1 MLSFVLRRNLSSS
14 RFTCAQLHH
23 AVQSMLVKD
32 TTAMKI
38 PEAKIDLETIRQ
50 LERLSLVDF
59 ANVTGIDR
67 LESAIN
73 LADRIRNV
81 NTDGVEPLYS
91 VLEDESLYLRED
103 VAVKP
108 VNRDALMSLAV
119 RTEEDY
125 YSAPQ
130 GNISLEPTPGYPR
143 ESDQSS

>member
-1 MLSFVLRRNLSSS
+1 
-14 RFTCAQLHH
+14 
-23 AVQSMLVKD
+23 MLVKD

-108 VNRDALMSLAV
+108 LNRDALMSLAV

-143 ESDQSS
+143 ESDPSS

>member
-1 MLSFVLRRNLSSS
+1 M
-14 RFTCAQLHH
+14 
-23 AVQSMLVKD
+23 
-32 TTAMKI
+32 
-38 PEAKIDLETIRQ
+38 
-50 LERLSLVDF
+50 DF

-119 RTEEDY
+119 RTE
-125 YSAPQ
+125 
-130 GNISLEPTPGYPR
+130 
-143 ESDQSS
+143 